1 MHTALRPSAT
11 TAPRTAVLPPRAPGA
26 PACLAHARSRVRA
39 GMQVMRRRRAGELA
53 GVGRRGEA
61 SVRVTASGEARTAR
75 VIRSTEEVS
84 TLPSHTHAAR
94 PGPIRVCTLHRVVPC
109 HFHPPPTRT
118 GKRVGLGFK
127 ALDLTTQGDLK
138 ARLVLG
144 LQGVCSH
151 ALAGAWTGDGHAGG
165 GDTWMRK

>member
-61 SVRVTASGEARTAR
+61 SVRVAASGEARTAR

-94 PGPIRVCTLHRVVPC
+94 PAQYACAHCIASCHATFIRRP
-109 HFHPPPTRT
+109 R
-118 GKRVGLGFK
+118 
-127 ALDLTTQGDLK
+127 AQGS
-138 ARLVLG
+138 A
-144 LQGVCSH
+144 
-151 ALAGAWTGDGHAGG
+151 
-165 GDTWMRK
+165 